1 MLALATQASLTRSG
15 RQGRRKG
22 LARGAGD
29 TAAMHRALL
38 LAASLSLLFAADH
51 RTRAAR
57 DPRGPRYGAG
67 YDPIA
72 EALGR
77 VSPR

>member
-1 MLALATQASLTRSG
+1 MAKR
-15 RQGRRKG
+15 
-22 LARGAGD
+22 AGD

-38 LAASLSLLFAADH
+38 LATSLALLFAADA
-51 RTRAAR
+51 RTRPAR

-77 VSPR
+77 